1 MNINISTM
9 IQEPINL
16 LEELDSASN
25 MHSLKRDDI
34 DALMLEFAKRITSVL
49 KIERTNVWLFNED
62 KDAIVSIGE
71 YDSRT
76 RQFSKNN
83 IIYRKDCPNYFKA
96 ISQNKIICV
105 KNVLEHPYTN
115 EFNNTYSIPNNVIS
129 LMDVPL
135 RISSE
140 LIGVFCFE
148 KTGEIERIFKD
159 DEQTFAMSLAIVV
172 ASNLEARHR
181 RVAQRQL
188 ELALSEKE
196 LLIKEINHRVK
207 NNLSIL
213 ISLLRLAKNQSK
225 NAKIPDVL
233 NEFEQRVMAM
243 VKIHD
248 LLHQT
253 ENYTTIKLA
262 DYIHELAHEFKHS
275 FNQIKMQ
282 TEIKSVALNLNSKIA
297 LHIGLAVTEILLNSI
312 KYGDLNDSNYYVFV
326 KLSKINDNIILTIG
340 NNGKSFDFE
349 KKLQERTLGLSLIKD
364 LIEDLDINIKYP
376 TKEKCSY
383 ELTF

>member
-1 MNINISTM
+1 M

-25 MHSLKRDDI
+25 MHTLKRDDI
-34 DALMLEFAKRITSVL
+34 DALMLEFAKRITAVL
-49 KIERTNVWLFNED
+49 KIERTNVWLFNEN

-71 YDSRT
+71 YDART
-76 RQFSKNN
+76 KQFSKNS
-83 IIYRKDCPNYFKA
+83 IIHQQNCPNYFKS
-96 ISQNKIICV
+96 ISRNKIITI

-115 EFNNTYSIPNNVIS
+115 EFNNTYSIPNEVIS
-129 LMDVPL
+129 LMDIPL
-135 RISSE
+135 RISGE

-148 KTGEIERIFKD
+148 KTGKVERVFTD
-159 DEQTFAMSLAIVV
+159 EEQTFAMSLAIVV

-181 RVAQRQL
+181 RVAQQQL
-188 ELALSEKE
+188 ELALKEKE

-225 NAKIPDVL
+225 NAKVPDVL
-233 NEFEQRVMAM
+233 NEFEQRVIAM

-262 DYIHELAHEFKHS
+262 DYMRELTDEFKHS
-275 FNQIKMQ
+275 FNQVKMISDIKNIDF
-282 TEIKSVALNLNSKIA
+282 ELSSKDA
-297 LHIGLAVTEILLNSI
+297 LHVGLAVTEIFLNGI
-312 KYGDLNDSNYYVFV
+312 KYSNQSDSNYHILVTLKSLNGKV
-326 KLSKINDNIILTIG
+326 TLTIG

-349 KKLQERTLGLSLIKD
+349 KKLQSQTLGLSIIKD
-364 LIEDLDINIKYP
+364 LLENLNVKVKYP
-376 TKEKCSY
+376 NKEHCCY
-383 ELTF
+383 EIRF